1 MVHAILSFMRWFLAL
16 AAIAFLH
23 AETADLAISNAHIY
37 TGDRAHPSASALAVT
52 AGKITYVGD
61 KAPAARTLIDAHGA
75 TVIPGLVDSH
85 VHMSS
90 LGDSLQTID
99 LRGSTSEARIVDLVR
114 NAVKDHKPGE
124 WIRGRAWDQ
133 NLWEGKQFP
142 TKDALSAAA
151 PNNPVA
157 LTRVDGHAIWVNQK
171 ALDLADVNG
180 STPDPSGGK
189 ILHASNGQPTGVF
202 IDRAQALISNK
213 IPKPSQDEVERRLA
227 RAAKECARLGL
238 TSVHDAG
245 VSQVDL
251 DAYRALIGR
260 KQLPVRVNAM
270 IGGVGQLWD
279 DYKKRGPEIGSFLTV
294 RSIKLYADGALGSRG
309 AAMLAPYTD
318 DPKNVGLL
326 INEESLIRQ
335 VSIDAAATGFQVCT
349 HAIGDG
355 GNHAVL
361 NAYAAALKG
370 TNDKRFRIEHAQ
382 VIAPEDFARFKQ
394 FSVIASMQPT
404 HATSDMGWAE
414 TRVGPERIKGAYA
427 WQTLLKLG
435 VPFASGSDFPVENA
449 NPIWGFFSA
458 VTRED
463 HQGNPAGGWYPE
475 QRLSREEALRSWTRG
490 GAYAAFE
497 EKSKGYL
504 APGMLADFIMLSA
517 DIMKVSELEIWK
529 VRVTKTFLNGE
540 IVYSE

>member
-1 MVHAILSFMRWFLAL
+1 MRLLVAFAALS
-16 AAIAFLH
+16 FLH
-23 AETADLAISNAHIY
+23 AQTADLAISNAHIY
-37 TGDRAHPSASALAVT
+37 TGDRGHPSASALAVT
-52 AGKITYVGD
+52 AGKITYIGD
-61 KAPAARTLIDAHGA
+61 KAPSARTTIDAHGA
-75 TVIPGLVDSH
+75 TVIPGLIDSH
-85 VHMSS
+85 VHMSG

-133 NLWEGKQFP
+133 NLWDGKQFP

-202 IDRAQALISNK
+202 IDRAQVLISSK
-213 IPKPSQDEVERRLA
+213 IPKPSQEEVERRLA

-251 DAYRALIGR
+251 DAYRALIGH

-279 DYKKRGPEIGSFLTV
+279 DYKKRGPEIGPFLTV

-414 TRVGPERIKGAYA
+414 ARVGPERIKGAYA

-463 HQGNPAGGWYPE
+463 HQGNPSGGWYPA
-475 QRLSREEALRSWTRG
+475 QRLSREEALQSWTRG
-490 GAYAAFE
+490 GAYASFE

-504 APGMLADFIMLSA
+504 ASDMLADFIMLSA
-517 DIMKVSELEIWK
+517 DIMKVPELEIWK

>member
-1 MVHAILSFMRWFLAL
+1 MVHAILSFMRWLVAL
-16 AAIAFLH
+16 AALILH
-23 AETADLAISNAHIY
+23 AQTADLSITNAHIY
-37 TGDRAHPSASALAVT
+37 TGDSARPSASALAVS
-52 AGKITYVGD
+52 AGKITYIGD
-61 KAPAARTLIDAHGA
+61 RAPAARNTIDAHGA
-75 TVIPGLVDSH
+75 TIIPGLIDSH
-85 VHMSS
+85 VHMNG
-90 LGDSLQTID
+90 LGDSLETLN
-99 LRGSTSEARIVDLVR
+99 LRGSGSESRIVEMVH

-133 NLWEGKQFP
+133 NLWDGKQFP

-157 LTRVDGHAIWVNQK
+157 LTRVDGHAVWVNQK

-180 STPDPSGGK
+180 STPDPPGGK
-189 ILHASNGQPTGVF
+189 ILHAANGQPTGVF
-202 IDRAQALISNK
+202 IDRAQALISSK
-213 IPKPSQDEVERRLA
+213 IPNPSQDEVERRLA

-245 VSQVDL
+245 VTQVDL
-251 DAYRALIGR
+251 DAYRALIEQKR
-260 KQLPVRVNAM
+260 LPVRVNAM
-270 IGGVGQLWD
+270 IGGVGQLWE
-279 DYKKRGPEIGSFLTV
+279 DYKKRGPEIGPFLTV

-309 AAMLAPYTD
+309 AALLAPYAD

-326 INEESLIRQ
+326 INDEALMRQ
-335 VSIDAAATGFQVCT
+335 VAMDAAATGFQVCT

-361 NAYAAALKG
+361 NAYAATLKG
-370 TNDKRFRIEHAQ
+370 SNDKRFRVEHAQ

-394 FSVIASMQPT
+394 LSLIASMQPT

-414 TRVGPERIKGAYA
+414 IRVGPERIKGAYA
-427 WQTLLKLG
+427 WQTLLRLG
-435 VPFASGSDFPVENA
+435 VPFASGSDFPVENP

-458 VTRED
+458 VTRQD
-463 HQGNPAGGWYPE
+463 HEGKPPGGWFPN
-475 QRLSREEALRSWTRG
+475 QRLSREEALKSWTRG

-497 EKSKGYL
+497 EKTKGYL

-517 DIMKVSELEIWK
+517 DIMKVPDMEIWK
-529 VRVTKTFLNGE
+529 VRVTKTILNGE